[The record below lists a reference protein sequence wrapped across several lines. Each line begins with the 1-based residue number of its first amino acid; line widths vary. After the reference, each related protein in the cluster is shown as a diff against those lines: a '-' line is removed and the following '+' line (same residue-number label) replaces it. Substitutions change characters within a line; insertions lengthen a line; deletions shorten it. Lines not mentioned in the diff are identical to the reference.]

1 MRTLDPSIALQ
12 KEIGDQIYNALQGDI
27 LMQVREICEGNGH
40 IIFAKS
46 RNEGNSLKI
55 LPTTLPDLYQTCMEV
70 KETLGYQD
78 DVDFYV
84 SGDSEMNAYSQL
96 SMTQETPDMIVLNS
110 ALVKLFT
117 IDELKYVVGHEIG
130 HLINRD
136 TIIRSLLHFVYDGHD
151 RLPLYIGTRANL
163 YDHLAE
169 LSADRYGYAAC
180 EDLNACVT
188 ACYKLASGLDLQG
201 LNVSVKGLIAD
212 ANERV
217 EKFFDGTLDIYGND
231 HPVIPMRVFALN
243 LYATAKTKKALEEGM
258 YKIYNFT
265 YGRTE
270 EDHFF
275 GRFAAAAGIILGKVD
290 GKLSDSEKAL
300 IYERIG
306 EGDIFVKSVMREV
319 EKEGVEKVFQEAVSV
334 LLDHY
339 PETRRRMVDF
349 YCDLALADNE
359 LTAEEVNHIFAFGKM
374 IDVPEDVLAEVL
386 RDKIR
391 DDYVPKT
398 L

>member
-1 MRTLDPSIALQ
+1 MRTLDPSIELQ
-12 KEIGDQIYNALQGDI
+12 KEIGSQIYNALQGDT
-27 LMQVREICEGNGH
+27 LMQIREICEGNGH

-70 KETLGYQD
+70 KETLGYKD

-84 SGDSEMNAYSQL
+84 SGDAEINAYSQL
-96 SMTQETPDMIVLNS
+96 SMTDDTPDIIVLNS

-117 IDELKYVVGHEIG
+117 VEELKYVIGHEIG

-136 TIIRSLLHFVYDGHD
+136 TIIRSLIRFVYDGQGQ
-151 RLPLYIGTRANL
+151 LPVYIGTRVCL

-180 EDLNACVT
+180 ENLDACVM
-188 ACYKLASGLDLQG
+188 ACYKIASGLDLQG

-212 ANERV
+212 AYERV
-217 EKFFDGTLDIYGND
+217 EKFFDGTLDLYGND
-231 HPVIPMRVFALN
+231 HPIIPMRVLALN

-265 YGRTE
+265 YGKTE

-290 GKLSDSEKAL
+290 GKLSDPEKAL

-306 EGDIFVKSVMREV
+306 EGDIFVKSVMKEV
-319 EKEGVEKVFQEAVSV
+319 EKEGVDKVFQEAVSV
-334 LLDHY
+334 LLDHC
-339 PETRRRMVDF
+339 PGSRHRMLNF

-359 LTAEEVNHIFAFGKM
+359 LTSEEIAHIFAFGEM
-374 IDVPEDVLAEVL
+374 IGAPADIVAKTL

-391 DDYVPKT
+391 EDYVPKT

>member
-1 MRTLDPSIALQ
+1 MRTLDPSIAL
-12 KEIGDQIYNALQGDI
+12 KTEIDDQIYNALQGDI
-27 LMQVREICEGNGH
+27 LMQVRDICEGNGH

-55 LPTTLPDLYQTCMEV
+55 LPTTLPDLYQICMEV
-70 KETLGYQD
+70 KAALGYKD

-84 SGDSEMNAYSQL
+84 SGEVEINAYSQL
-96 SMTQETPDMIVLNS
+96 SMTEETPDIVVLNS

-117 IDELKYVVGHEIG
+117 TDELRYVIGHEIG

-136 TIIRSLLHFVYDGHD
+136 TIISSLINFVYDGQEE
-151 RLPLYIGTRANL
+151 LPPYIGTRANL
-163 YDHLAE
+163 HDHLAE

-180 EDLNACVT
+180 ENLDACVT

-201 LNVSVKGLIAD
+201 LNVSVKGLIED
-212 ANERV
+212 ANKRV
-217 EKFFDGTLDIYGND
+217 EKFFDGTLDIYGDD
-231 HPVIPMRVFALN
+231 HPIIPMRVYALN

-258 YKIYNFT
+258 FKIYDFT

-275 GRFAAAAGIILGKVD
+275 GRFAAAAGILLGQVD
-290 GKLSDSEKAL
+290 GKVTDSEKAL

-306 EGDIFVKSVMREV
+306 EGDIFVKSVMRDV
-319 EKEGVEKVFQEAVSV
+319 EKEGVDKVFQEAVSV
-334 LLDHY
+334 LLDRC
-339 PETRRRMVDF
+339 PGSRRRMLDF

-359 LTAEEVNHIFAFGKM
+359 LTAEEVSQIFTFGEM
-374 IDVPEDVLAEVL
+374 IEAPADVVAETL

-391 DDYVPKT
+391 EDYVPKT